1 MITWRNAKIEDLPTI
16 GLLAGKIWEA
26 TYLDNIGRD
35 QLEYMLNLFYAPETL
50 LAKLEQG
57 HNLYIINSDEK
68 AVGYLHIESRPE
80 DYFIHKFYIDTTIQ
94 NKGIG
99 SHVIKMIYEY
109 IIQNNRPIRLQV
121 NRKNYKAI
129 NFYFK
134 NGFTIESVGVFDIGG
149 GYYMNDFV
157 MIKN

>member
-68 AVGYLHIESRPE
+68 L
-80 DYFIHKFYIDTTIQ
+80 
-94 NKGIG
+94 
-99 SHVIKMIYEY
+99 
-109 IIQNNRPIRLQV
+109 
-121 NRKNYKAI
+121 
-129 NFYFK
+129 
-134 NGFTIESVGVFDIGG
+134 
-149 GYYMNDFV
+149 
-157 MIKN
+157 